1 MSNTAAL
8 TLQPRQDQS
17 VMDITSMEIGDVENV
32 IHLEGTVGAY
42 GKVYSTIRFRFNAD
56 RSGGTYQGQG
66 RGFIDEDTMVA
77 GAGVGIWR
85 REGSKAYLEEVVS
98 ISDGTQNLHRGTLD
112 MLKKTLVV
120 DAYVLT

>member
-1 MSNTAAL
+1 
-8 TLQPRQDQS
+8 
-17 VMDITSMEIGDVENV
+17 MDITSMEIGDVENV
-32 IHLEGTVGAY
+32 IHLEATMGAY

>member
-8 TLQPRQDQS
+8 TLQPRQDRS

-32 IHLEGTVGAY
+32 IHLEATMGAY